1 MNNVRLI
8 PHALTGKIEKINK
21 ELFWFNGEIKESL
34 EIENANSILLDQ
46 LSSTALISYGIGG
59 VNIRMLHFLACED
72 FILNFLN
79 IFTELEESEDFII
92 DSGSG
97 PYITITRKEMKNRN
111 DSNESGLD
119 EATLNVLN
127 IFSKLPLIARGVF
140 NRFQG
145 KPQDLFRPRVINKS
159 TGIPVN
165 PWIFDRLLNLEASRI
180 KFEPLSPVEKFS
192 ELPKKI
198 QATMVYN
205 SGGKII
211 SNSDLRREMFWIL
224 MLADTESNSERAINY
239 GIESKESY
247 DNLNSKMTINEEY
260 NRIDKDLHRLG
271 ESDIKILNKL
281 ERILKS
287 YCVYDQKIGY
297 VQGMADLALPFA
309 KIIKSEELAL
319 ECFKSFFAHLRSNFL
334 PTDTDYGINNQLN
347 RLRELISIL
356 NPILND
362 YLKFNRD
369 SDSLFFTYR
378 WLLVLFRREI
388 DVAEGNRLWDVMLAA
403 EEIGI
408 SRIEDYR
415 IYFALAMLLSKRD
428 IYMKNC
434 SRFED
439 LLKVCDLVLYFKFCL
454 FINISIFSSLMI

>member
-72 FILNFLN
+72 FVLNFLN
-79 IFTELEESEDFII
+79 IFKELKESEDFII

-111 DSNESGLD
+111 EPEIHSNESILD
-119 EATLNVLN
+119 EATLNVLDA
-127 IFSKLPLIARGVF
+127 FSKLPLIARGVLH
-140 NRFQG
+140 RFQG
-145 KPQDLFRPRVINKS
+145 KPQDLVRPRGTNKS
-159 TGIPVN
+159 IGIPIN

-198 QATMVYN
+198 QAAMVYN

-224 MLADTESNSERAINY
+224 LLADTDSNSERAINY
-239 GIESKESY
+239 RIESNE
-247 DNLNSKMTINEEY
+247 SKMTINEEY

-271 ESDIKILNKL
+271 ESDIKIINEL

-309 KIIKSEELAL
+309 KIIKSEDLAL
-319 ECFKSFFAHLRSNFL
+319 ECFKSFFAHLRRNFL
-334 PTDTDYGINNQLN
+334 PTDTDNDINDQLN
-347 RLRELISIL
+347 RLRDLISIL

-378 WLLVLFRREI
+378 WLLVLFRREF
-388 DVAEGNRLWDVMLAA
+388 DVAEGNRLWDVMMAA

-408 SRIEDYR
+408 CRIEDYR

-428 IYMKNC
+428 FYIKTC

-439 LLKVCDLVLYFKFCL
+439 LLKV
-454 FINISIFSSLMI
+454 S